1 MARTGRPKK
10 EFVDKKTAT
19 LTLRL
24 DPRVR
29 FAMEFTARVTGQSIT
44 KVVET
49 ALVRYADGVKSGDKN
64 WREFWNVSDGVRELA
79 FLFEGKSF
87 RTYEEDLL
95 RDFVDRH
102 DPFFTVD
109 LTQDTLESLSLP
121 FSKRLDPDKV
131 DVLWPDIQKYLNLWE
146 ETKATDHWAV
156 AKAMGSAL
164 KKAGLYAP
172 DWPVKNPDLE
182 DKQGDV
188 EIDQPNGPADETS
201 S

>member
-10 EFVDKKTAT
+10 ELADKKTAT

-29 FAMEFTARVTGQSIT
+29 FAMEFVARVTGQSIT

-49 ALVRYADGVKSGDKN
+49 SLVRYADGVKSGDKN
-64 WREFWNVSDGVRELA
+64 WRGFWNVSDGVRELA

-95 RDFVDRH
+95 KDFVERH
-102 DPFFTVD
+102 DLFFTVD
-109 LTQDTLESLSLP
+109 LTQDTLDTLALP
-121 FSKRLDPDKV
+121 FSERLDPDKV

-146 ETKATDHWAV
+146 ETKATDHWAA

-172 DWPVKNPDLE
+172 EWPVKNPHLE
-182 DKQGDV
+182 NEQRAV
-188 EIDQPNGPADETS
+188 ETDQPDGPTDETS